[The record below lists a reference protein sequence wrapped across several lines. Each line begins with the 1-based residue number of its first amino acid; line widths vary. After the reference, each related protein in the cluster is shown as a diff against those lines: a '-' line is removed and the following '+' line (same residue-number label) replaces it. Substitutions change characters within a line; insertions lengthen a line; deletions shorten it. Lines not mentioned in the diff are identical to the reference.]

1 MPPERGDAA
10 TGQRAPDGRSGLLV
24 SALDWIERHLPDFDP
39 LTDGIKPD
47 ALRNKA
53 LAELAFMCDYLC
65 RARPAERVR
74 SHRILSFVTQV
85 WQRPEYQDLIVRN
98 PESLQLYALTYGSL
112 RNAGFDVASAAPV
125 IQGVVDAGY
134 ALAVEVVPFRMMDL
148 RHVLDH
154 AGIRHALPAMEDSL
168 ARTMLAQ
175 RPPLHY
181 LTGADVYCLTHT
193 IFYLTDFGFDSSNT
207 IDSSAL
213 ATYRRMVEQLLGLY
227 VRLRDWDLT
236 AELLICAHCLRSP
249 PSEVQS
255 AAVQALTAAQL
266 DDGSVPAPRF
276 DPHGEDARRAGAGY
290 AFEHNYHTTLVA
302 ALAAFL
308 CL

>member
-1 MPPERGDAA
+1 V
-10 TGQRAPDGRSGLLV
+10 TTQTVQRTSCGRSGLLV
-24 SALDWIERHLPDFDP
+24 GALDWIETNLAAFDP

-65 RARPAERVR
+65 RARPMECAR
-74 SHRILSFVTQV
+74 SRRILSFVARI
-85 WQRPEYQDLIVRN
+85 WQRAEYQDLIVRD

-112 RNAGFDVASAAPV
+112 RNAGFDVASSAPM

-134 ALAVEVVPFRMMDL
+134 SLAVEVVPFRKMDL

-154 AGIRHALPAMEDSL
+154 AGIRHALAPMVDSL

-175 RPPLHY
+175 RPPLYY
-181 LTGADVYCLTHT
+181 LTSADVYCLTHT
-193 IFYLTDFGFDSSNT
+193 IFYVTDFGFGPVDVMES
-207 IDSSAL
+207 DAL
-213 ATYRRMVEQLLGLY
+213 DAYRHMVEQLLGLY

-236 AELLICAHCLRSP
+236 AELLICTHCLKSAA
-249 PSEVQS
+249 SEVQS

-276 DPHGEDARRAGAGY
+276 DPEGEDARRAGTNY

-302 ALAAFL
+302 ALAAVL
-308 CL
+308 CP